1 MKDIH
6 YEVILQ
12 SLTEDLLR
20 RDAKIKD
27 LERRYNDLKAVHAKD
42 VDSHWQKD
50 CQKDRKI
57 KELQSSID
65 KLTNEKEE
73 LTKRLQ
79 NSSLDKKEDSR
90 QKNISEC
97 VNLVN
102 QIYDFCK
109 EHNLKFSMDFEN
121 DRNDPGIII
130 WDYTGNISL
139 CHVVYDSDWI
149 TTLKI
154 LLTRVKNGYEM
165 WVIKEGKD
173 DIQTTNIDLIIDKTC
188 FSLSIP

>member
-65 KLTNEKEE
+65 KLVNEKIE
-73 LTKRLQ
+73 LAKSLQ
-79 NSSLDKKEDSR
+79 NSSSNERKEEGEQ
-90 QKNISEC
+90 QKTISEC
-97 VNLVN
+97 VGLVN

-109 EHNLKFSMDFEN
+109 VHNLKLSMDFGN
-121 DRNDPGIII
+121 DRNDPQFYI
-130 WDYTGNISL
+130 WDYTGNNSL
-139 CHVVYDSDWI
+139 CHVAYDLDWI
-149 TTLKI
+149 TTLQT
-154 LLTRVKNGYEM
+154 LLARLKSGYNM
-165 WVIKEGKD
+165 WVIKGGKD
-173 DIQTTNIDLIIDKTC
+173 DSTIDNKH
-188 FSLSIP
+188 